1 MNRQRLRRFLLPCAV
16 AGLLAIIFLQLVMMA
31 SRNSATWDEP
41 DHIYSAYMQAKQG
54 DFGLNPEHPP
64 LIKFLGALP
73 LLNMQFKMPQ
83 LQGRPYRFEE
93 AVGGREFLFGNDAN
107 AILLRV
113 RLATSS
119 ITILLAM
126 MVFLA
131 AQEMFGTGA
140 GLIALSLI
148 AFDPTL
154 LAHSALMTTDAG
166 GACFMFASVYA
177 FYRYAGSPSRTR
189 LILVGLAAG
198 LALASKHSSVLL
210 FPMLLLLSLA
220 EVVWQR
226 KRALQFAV
234 ALGAIALLSV
244 GVLWASYGFRYAARV
259 DGLQLNPT
267 VGAQFAR
274 VPSHAAGVVLA
285 AVAKLHLLP
294 ESYLYGFAHVLVQS
308 KAFTSFLLGTIY
320 PHPVWFYFPVA
331 MVIKSTL
338 TFLILFAI
346 TVWAIA
352 TGRLRARREILYMAL
367 PAAIYMAFAMA
378 GGMNIGVR
386 HVLPI
391 YVFLSVL
398 IGGAAWKLVQR
409 DRRWLYAV
417 VALLVFQAV
426 SVMHAFPAYIS
437 YANEAAGGPSAVH
450 NLLSD
455 SSSDW
460 GQQLKAVKRYTD
472 EHGIRNCWFAYFGQ
486 GVVDFS
492 YYGIPCKPLIT
503 ADSLYFDGPR
513 DVPPSIDGPVFM
525 SAGVLAGFEF
535 GPGALNAYEQFKRL
549 KPAAVIDYG
558 VFVYQG
564 HFEIPLAAALSHGQK
579 AGLLLAQE
587 MLPEALAEAQQAEA
601 LAPDSATVNAI
612 LGRALDASGR
622 PREAL
627 PFYQKALML
636 ARTVEPRFRQP
647 LIKAL
652 EQRVAAG
659 VASSSFSRRNRI
671 DVSGIVFHEVVR
683 LAAAGPPEAEPLVQP
698 DGCGVCDAHGESRGF
713 AGAVGRRHLLR
724 EQGRA
729 GSLPAALRTDH
740 QVDPAD
746 FIRQFGEREPAAG
759 QSVQQH
765 DPVLGARV
773 ARADA
778 AAAGGIL
785 DFEQLGA
792 QWLGPRRRT
801 ALFRA
806 GVQD

>member
-1 MNRQRLRRFLLPCAV
+1 MNRPRLRRFLLPGAV
-16 AGLLAIIFLQLVMMA
+16 AALLAMIFLQLVLMA

-41 DHIYSAYMQAKQG
+41 DHIYSAYMQAKHG

-73 LLNMQFKMPQ
+73 LLDMQFKMPP
-83 LQGRPYRFEE
+83 LQGRPYRLEE

-107 AILLRV
+107 AILFRV

-126 MVFLA
+126 LVFLA
-131 AQEMFGTGA
+131 AQEMFATGA
-140 GLIALSLI
+140 GFIALGLI

-154 LAHSALMTTDAG
+154 LAHSALLTTDAG
-166 GACFMFASVYA
+166 GACFLFASVYA
-177 FYRYAGSPSRTR
+177 FYRYAGSPSKAR
-189 LILVGLAAG
+189 LVLVGLVAG

-210 FPMLLLLSLA
+210 FPMLVLLSLV
-220 EVVWQR
+220 EVVWTQAPRR
-226 KRALQFAV
+226 KRALQLAGALVAV
-234 ALGAIALLSV
+234 ALLSV

-267 VGAQFAR
+267 VAAQFAR
-274 VPSHAAGVVLA
+274 VPSHAEGTVLA

-308 KAFTSFLLGTIY
+308 KAFASFLLGTIY

-352 TGRLRARREILYMAL
+352 SGRLRARREILYMAL

-386 HVLPI
+386 HVLPT

-398 IGGAAWKLVQR
+398 IAGAAWRLIER

-417 VALLVFQAV
+417 VALLVFHAV
-426 SVMHAFPAYIS
+426 SVVHAFPAYIS

-450 NLLSD
+450 SLLSD

-472 EHGIRNCWFAYFGQ
+472 QHGIRSCWFAYFGQ

-492 YYGIPCKPLIT
+492 YYAIPCKPLIT
-503 ADSLYFDGPR
+503 ADSLHFDGPR

-525 SAGVLAGFEF
+525 SAGVLSGFEF
-535 GPGALNAYEQFKRL
+535 GPGALNPYEQFKRL
-549 KPAAVIDYG
+549 EPAAVIDYG

-564 HFEIPLAAALSHGQK
+564 HFDIPLAAALSHGQK

-587 MLPEALAEAQQAEA
+587 KLPEALSEAQQAEA
-601 LAPDSATVNAI
+601 LAPDSAVVNAT

-622 PREAL
+622 QQEAL

-636 ARTVEPRFRQP
+636 AQTVEPRFQER
-647 LIKAL
+647 LIKAM
-652 EQRVAAG
+652 EQRL
-659 VASSSFSRRNRI
+659 ASA
-671 DVSGIVFHEVVR
+671 SGK
-683 LAAAGPPEAEPLVQP
+683 
-698 DGCGVCDAHGESRGF
+698 
-713 AGAVGRRHLLR
+713 
-724 EQGRA
+724 RA
-729 GSLPAALRTDH
+729 G
-740 QVDPAD
+740 
-746 FIRQFGEREPAAG
+746 
-759 QSVQQH
+759 
-765 DPVLGARV
+765 
-773 ARADA
+773 
-778 AAAGGIL
+778 
-785 DFEQLGA
+785 
-792 QWLGPRRRT
+792 
-801 ALFRA
+801 
-806 GVQD
+806 

>member
-1 MNRQRLRRFLLPCAV
+1 MNRDSLRRFLLPCAV
-16 AGLLAIIFLQLVMMA
+16 ATLLAIIFLQLALMA

-41 DHIYSAYMQAKQG
+41 DHIYSAYMQAKHG

-64 LIKFLGALP
+64 LIKSLGALP
-73 LLNMQFKMPQ
+73 LLNMQFKMPP
-83 LQGRPYRFEE
+83 LQGRPYRLEE

-107 AILLRV
+107 AILFRV
-113 RLATSS
+113 RIATSS
-119 ITILLAM
+119 ITILLALL
-126 MVFLA
+126 VFLA
-131 AQEMFGTGA
+131 AREMFGTGA

-166 GACFMFASVYA
+166 GACFLFASIYA
-177 FYRYAGSPSRTR
+177 FYRYAGSPSKTR
-189 LILVGLAAG
+189 LVLAGLVAG

-210 FPMLLLLSLA
+210 FPMLLLLSLV
-220 EVVWQR
+220 EVVWPQAPQR
-226 KRALQFAV
+226 RHLLRFAGALV
-234 ALGAIALLSV
+234 AIVLLSV
-244 GVLWASYGFRYAARV
+244 GVLWASYGFRYAARI
-259 DGLQLNPT
+259 DGLQLNPA

-274 VPSHAAGVVLA
+274 VPSHAAGVALA
-285 AVAKLHLLP
+285 AVARLHLLP

-331 MVIKSTL
+331 MVIKSSL

-346 TVWAIA
+346 TGWAIA
-352 TGRLRARREILYMAL
+352 TGRLRGRREILTMAL
-367 PAAIYMAFAMA
+367 PAAIYMVFAMA

-398 IGGAAWKLVQR
+398 IAGAAWTLIQR

-417 VALLVFQAV
+417 VVLLVFQAV
-426 SVMHAFPAYIS
+426 SVVHAFPAYIS

-503 ADSLYFDGPR
+503 ADSLHFDGPH
-513 DVPPSIDGPVFM
+513 DVPPSIDGPVLM

-535 GPGALNAYEQFKRL
+535 GPGALNAYEQFKQFE
-549 KPAAVIDYG
+549 PAAVIDYG

-564 HFEIPLAAALSHGQK
+564 HFDIPLAAALSHGQK
-579 AGLLLAQE
+579 AGLLLARQ

-612 LGRALDASGR
+612 LGTALDASGR
-622 PREAL
+622 AREAL
-627 PFYQKALML
+627 ACYRKALLL
-636 ARTVEPRFRQP
+636 AQTVEPRFRQP
-647 LIKAL
+647 LIKAM
-652 EQRVAAG
+652 EQRVA
-659 VASSSFSRRNRI
+659 
-671 DVSGIVFHEVVR
+671 
-683 LAAAGPPEAEPLVQP
+683 
-698 DGCGVCDAHGESRGF
+698 
-713 AGAVGRRHLLR
+713 GR
-724 EQGRA
+724 
-729 GSLPAALRTDH
+729 P
-740 QVDPAD
+740 
-746 FIRQFGEREPAAG
+746 
-759 QSVQQH
+759 
-765 DPVLGARV
+765 
-773 ARADA
+773 
-778 AAAGGIL
+778 
-785 DFEQLGA
+785 
-792 QWLGPRRRT
+792 
-801 ALFRA
+801 
-806 GVQD
+806 